1 MIERRAELRLW
12 CSDLIKVQLPG
23 AEPAE
28 VTANLE
34 DISQSGACVQ
44 LEQPVAAGAGIGLK
58 LGRHEFKARVIYCIH
73 NEIGYFAGVQFEGG
87 PEVVARESTSP
98 STCWIRR
105 RCAGANASAL
115 RCALHGIAP
124 QAIPAAEGE
133 GIAAFASVL
142 RKLL

>member
-44 LEQPVAAGAGIGLK
+44 LEQPVGAGAGIGLK

-87 PEVVARESTSP
+87 QKWSREIYEPKHLLDPTQV
-98 STCWIRR
+98 R
-105 RCAGANASAL
+105 G
-115 RCALHGIAP
+115 
-124 QAIPAAEGE
+124 
-133 GIAAFASVL
+133 
-142 RKLL
+142 RKR